1 MMRLIMT
8 VNKLDN
14 VVTKDI
20 LIFSKIWCIVLIVF
34 SIAYFCF
41 NIISLNRLQR
51 GVVDDYKAI
60 YSITRR
66 FSSYYNNVDS
76 VFLEKGDYHRN
87 GVSIVVNRD
96 SQVKILSSGI
106 KKLRIELE
114 KLIDDSLWTVA
125 VFQNP
130 SYYMHF
136 DPLRKQY
143 EIFYKGLNHE
153 NVIEDIVDK
162 KSLNATYQSFYGC
175 NLRLTEKYIEKQT
188 NKEVRSIYYPIYN
201 KKHLDSLLVI
211 DLKASL
217 LSEKVSQFNDEYNTA
232 INSDDIGNNYKKS
245 LFLPCSDQ
253 DKISLGIKL
262 VDIVKIVLLP
272 SLLFSLTLYFLR
284 LNFNRRKYLLQFDR
298 MTGFYRRDYYEKR
311 LYKMKSHSLLLIDID
326 HFKRINDTY
335 GHKKGDDVIQE
346 VAARILNNIRFK
358 DIAIRWGGE
367 EFIIAFD
374 LLTQNELEKEAEVI
388 RYAIEK
394 EKVKG
399 VTVTI
404 SLGGV
409 VVDDLPFTDAYKRAD
424 AALYASKEGGRN
436 KVTIDR

>member
-1 MMRLIMT
+1 MT
-8 VNKLDN
+8 VNKLVN

-232 INSDDIGNNYKKS
+232 INSDDVGNNYKKS

-311 LYKMKSHSLLLIDID
+311 LHKMKSHSLLLIDID